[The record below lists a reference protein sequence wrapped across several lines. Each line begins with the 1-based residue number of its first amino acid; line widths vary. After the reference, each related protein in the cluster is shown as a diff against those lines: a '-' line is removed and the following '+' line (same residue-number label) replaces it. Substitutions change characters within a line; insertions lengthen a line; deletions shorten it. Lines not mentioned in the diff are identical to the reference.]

1 MVWWLWML
9 LGLALLF
16 IEVAT
21 PGGFFAL
28 FFGLSAIVV
37 GGVTALGLA
46 GPAWMQ
52 WLLFSGLSIVALFGL
67 RGPLKARLNVDG
79 GGKRVDEL
87 VGESA
92 VVTEEVPPGGV
103 GKVELRGATWTARTN
118 GGAALGRGQ
127 RCRVERVEGLTLWVR
142 PE

>member
-21 PGGFFAL
+21 PGGFVAL

-52 WLLFSGLSIVALFGL
+52 WLLFSGLSIVALLGL
-67 RGPLKARLNVDG
+67 RGPLKARFNVG
-79 GGKRVDEL
+79 AGKAVDSM

-103 GKVELRGATWTARTN
+103 GKVELRGATWSARTN
-118 GGAALGRGQ
+118 GGAALGKGQ
-127 RCRVERVEGLTLWVR
+127 RCRVERVEGLTFWVR